1 MSLTA
6 LSRSRAFLR
15 DGAYVTDP
23 VLTDRAATYTPG
35 VSERRGAATTF
46 LHSGL
51 KNADAQSGT
60 TQTVAATR
68 QSDAFG
74 NLASSTGTWNG
85 PFGYAGG
92 FGYQEDATGL
102 KLLGHRYY
110 DSSTGRF
117 LTRDP
122 IKDGRNWYA
131 YCDNDP
137 LSRIDPT
144 GLWSLYRW
152 LYTGD
157 GDAPDEVYNNAL
169 DQAWKTLTVWAKH
182 FAIDNGIAAPPTA
195 VVIGP
200 YPKALVPKAVF
211 RVATQEGSSPFTSG
225 VRVAAQKLPALR
237 PAAQFVKGNQPLIW
251 LYTEVAIAWTATY
264 QTMTDPDVWIDI
276 E

>member
-68 QSDAFG
+68 QYDAFG
-74 NLASSTGTWNG
+74 NLLSSTGTWGG
-85 PFGYAGG
+85 PLGYAGG

-122 IKDGRNWYA
+122 IQDGRNWYV
-131 YCDNDP
+131 YCGNDP
-137 LSRIDPT
+137 VVYVDEDGLQRGRVIKGIIDWIRNLLKPKPPVVSPRT
-144 GLWSLYRW
+144 PAGRRGKPLEVKPGTNKPDIIKGRK
-152 LYTGD
+152 YTGHAHDRMQGRGIPPSKVEDVIRKGKRKPGKQPGTTEISD
-157 GDAPDEVYNNAL
+157 GEV
-169 DQAWKTLTVWAKH
+169 TVIVNKKG
-182 FAIDNGIAAPPTA
+182 D
-195 VVIGP
+195 VITVI
-200 YPKALVPKAVF
+200 PK
-211 RVATQEGSSPFTSG
+211 
-225 VRVAAQKLPALR
+225 
-237 PAAQFVKGNQPLIW
+237 
-251 LYTEVAIAWTATY
+251 
-264 QTMTDPDVWIDI
+264 
-276 E
+276 